1 MLVQKSVIIN
11 RTLNVPN
18 TVDFAVF
25 EIFIKLSVEIQFL
38 LKSFNSLWFYE
49 VDDFYGFNL
58 LASLL

>member
-11 RTLNVPN
+11 RTFNVPN

-38 LKSFNSLWFYE
+38 LKSLNSLWFYE